1 MCLGRGMGVVAK
13 REGRMLLTEKTLV
26 IAILIQLFV
35 ASFSAF
41 MSVGFAVMF
50 SPGAI
55 SPYVAGHLSVGVVGM
70 GSQTSED
77 LVDLMGDHIR
87 LKRFDTLLDAQAALR
102 EGRVDGVMNILDAP
116 DDPARPVR
124 LDVFLPSGNFKSTL
138 VSVQIKKALELF
150 QEELRRDR
158 GVSVLEV
165 NMPGDIK
172 DVSKFFEF
180 KYTVL
185 VPLLILLPAFLS
197 GGMIIDMITEEY
209 ELGTLDMLKASPL
222 KFSDVIYGKM
232 LVMVL
237 IAPLQA
243 AMWMMLLELNRI
255 PVSHPLEVL
264 LFLTLVTLIL
274 VQAGSLLSIYFK
286 QRSAVHLVFSVVFV
300 VLVLLSGL
308 LPVPPLN
315 LVALLAAGSGV
326 GIWDYMWYVGAAVVL
341 HGVIKV
347 MPEMGEG

>member
-1 MCLGRGMGVVAK
+1 
-13 REGRMLLTEKTLV
+13 
-26 IAILIQLFV
+26 
-35 ASFSAF
+35 
-41 MSVGFAVMF
+41 
-50 SPGAI
+50 
-55 SPYVAGHLSVGVVGM
+55 
-70 GSQTSED
+70 
-77 LVDLMGDHIR
+77 MGDHIR
-87 LKRFDTLLDAQAALR
+87 VKLFDTLLDAQAALR

-116 DDPARPVR
+116 DDPARPLR

-138 VSVQIKKALELF
+138 VSVQVKKALELF
-150 QEELRRDR
+150 QEKLRRDR

-165 NMPGDIK
+165 DMPSDIE

-222 KFSDVIYGKM
+222 KFSDIIYGKM
-232 LVMVL
+232 LVMVV

-243 AMWMMLLELNRI
+243 AMWMMLLELNGI

-264 LFLTLVTLIL
+264 L
-274 VQAGSLLSIYFK
+274 
-286 QRSAVHLVFSVVFV
+286 
-300 VLVLLSGL
+300 LLSGL

-326 GIWDYMWYVGAAVVL
+326 GIWDYVWYVGAAVVL
-341 HGVIKV
+341 HGLIKV

>member
-1 MCLGRGMGVVAK
+1 
-13 REGRMLLTEKTLV
+13 MLLTEKTLV
-26 IAILIQLFV
+26 IAVLIQLFV

-55 SPYVAGHLSVGVVGM
+55 SPHLSGQLNIGVVEG
-70 GSQTSED
+70 GTGTSEQ
-77 LVDLMGDHIR
+77 LINTMFNQVNVR
-87 LKRFDTLLDAQAALR
+87 RFSTAEEAQTALR
-102 EGRVDGVMNILDAP
+102 NGWVDAVMIIKDAP
-116 DDPARPVR
+116 DDPGRPIQ
-124 LDVFLPSGNFKSTL
+124 LEMYLPKNNFKSSL
-138 VSVQIKKALELF
+138 VTVQVKQALEQF
-150 QEELRRDR
+150 QEELRSQQGISILTLDSPIN
-158 GVSVLEV
+158 V
-165 NMPGDIK
+165 D

-243 AMWMMLLELNRI
+243 VVWILLLELNRI
-255 PVSHPLEVL
+255 HVEHPLEIL

-286 QRSAVHLVFSVVFV
+286 QRSSVHLVFSAVFV

-326 GIWDYMWYVGAAVVL
+326 NAWDYLWYVGAAVVL
-341 HGVIKV
+341 HGLIKV
-347 MPEMGEG
+347 MPEMGEC

>member
-1 MCLGRGMGVVAK
+1 MGRGIGVVAK

-26 IAILIQLFV
+26 IAVLIQLFV

-70 GSQTSED
+70 GSETSED
-77 LVDLMGDHIR
+77 LVDLMGEHIR
-87 LKRFDTLLDAQAALR
+87 VKRFDTLWDAQAALR

-116 DDPARPVR
+116 DDPTRPVR
-124 LDVFLPSGNFKSTL
+124 LDVFLPSVNFKSTL
-138 VSVQIKKALELF
+138 VSVQIKRALVQF
-150 QEELRRDR
+150 QDELRRDR
-158 GVSVLEV
+158 GISALEV
-165 NMPGDIK
+165 DMPGEVK

-222 KFSDVIYGKM
+222 MFSDVIYGKM

-237 IAPLQA
+237 IAPVQA
-243 AMWMMLLELNRI
+243 AVWILLLELNRI
-255 PVSHPLEVL
+255 HVEHPVEIL

-286 QRSAVHLVFSVVFV
+286 QRSAVHLVFSAVFV

-326 GIWDYMWYVGAAVVL
+326 GAWEYVWYVGAVVVL
-341 HGVIKV
+341 HGLIKV
-347 MPEMGEG
+347 MPEMGE

>member
-1 MCLGRGMGVVAK
+1 
-13 REGRMLLTEKTLV
+13 MLLTEKTLV
-26 IAILIQLFV
+26 IAVLIQLFV

-50 SPGAI
+50 SPEAI
-55 SPYVAGHLSVGVVGM
+55 SPHVSGYLKVGVVGM
-70 GSQTSED
+70 GSETSED
-77 LVDLMGDHIR
+77 LIDLMGDHIR
-87 LKRFDTLLDAQAALR
+87 VKRYDTLWDAQTALKD
-102 EGRVDGVMNILDAP
+102 GGVDGVMNILDAP
-116 DDPARPVR
+116 DDPERPIR

-150 QEELRRDR
+150 QEKLRRDR
-158 GVSVLEV
+158 GISALEV
-165 NMPGDIK
+165 EMPDDIN

-237 IAPLQA
+237 IAPAQA
-243 AMWMMLLELNRI
+243 AMWMLLLELNRI
-255 PVSHPLEVL
+255 HIEHSLEIL

-286 QRSAVHLVFSVVFV
+286 QRSAVHLVFSAVFV

-326 GIWDYMWYVGAAVVL
+326 GIWDYVWYVGAAAVL
-341 HGVIKV
+341 HGMIKV
-347 MPEMGEG
+347 MPEMGE

>member
-1 MCLGRGMGVVAK
+1 LGRGMGVVAK

-26 IAILIQLFV
+26 IAVLIQLFV

-50 SPGAI
+50 SPEAI
-55 SPYVAGHLSVGVVGM
+55 SPHVSEFLKVGVVGG
-70 GSQTSED
+70 GSETSDD
-77 LVDLMGDHIR
+77 LVDLMRDHIR
-87 LKRFDTLLDAQAALR
+87 VKRYGTLWDAQKALQ
-102 EGRVDGVMNILDAP
+102 EGSVDGVINILDAP
-116 DDPARPVR
+116 DDPVRPVR

-150 QEELRRDR
+150 QEKLRRDR

-165 NMPGDIK
+165 DLPGDIK

-237 IAPLQA
+237 IAPMQA
-243 AMWMMLLELNRI
+243 AVWIMLLELNRI
-255 PVSHPLEVL
+255 PVYHPVEIL
-264 LFLTLVTLIL
+264 LFLALVTLIL
-274 VQAGSLLSIYFK
+274 VQAGSLLSLYFK

-326 GIWDYMWYVGAAVVL
+326 GIMDYVWYVGIAVVL
-341 HGVIKV
+341 HGLVKV
-347 MPEMGEG
+347 MPDMGE